1 MSSWIYLD
9 TTSNIQFMKR
19 RKEVMEKLIQRG
31 LPVTGTLEQLI
42 KRYDSHTLTA
52 NQNIHILEE
61 ESLDKKEMIE

>member
-42 KRYDSHTLTA
+42 KRL
-52 NQNIHILEE
+52 QN
-61 ESLDKKEMIE
+61 

>member
-42 KRYDSHTLTA
+42 KRYDWHTLTA
-52 NQNIHILEE
+52 NQNIH
-61 ESLDKKEMIE
+61 MIE

>member
-1 MSSWIYLD
+1 
-9 TTSNIQFMKR
+9 MKR